1 LIPNAPPAETAR
13 WKRCVPRG
21 FRRIFHMKNMH
32 RTSIHMRFGMA
43 LCALLSLLSG
53 LSWAAT
59 LPSGFAET
67 QIASGIPRPTAMAI
81 APDGRIFIC
90 EQGGRLRVVKNSSL
104 LSTPFLTVT
113 VSSTGERGLLGVT
126 FDPDFATNRF
136 VYVYYTATTP
146 AIHNRVSRFT
156 ASATNPDVAAS
167 GSELVLLNLPNLSS
181 ATNHNGGAMHFGPD
195 GKLYIAVGENANG
208 SNAQSLNTTLG
219 KMLRINKDGTI
230 PSDNPFF
237 NQTSGINRAVWALGL
252 RNPFNF
258 TFQPGTGRMFINDVG
273 QNTWE
278 EINDGIRGSNYGW
291 PTTEGP
297 TSDSR
302 FRAPLFAYDHSA
314 GQCSIIGSAFYNPTS
329 QQFPSVYVGKYFF
342 ADFCAGWIRRLDPA
356 TLTVTGF
363 AIGLSSPVDLL
374 VSPDGSLYYLVRG
387 AGSNTGALFQV
398 RFTQAPTISAHPQS
412 QTVSAGQQAPFSVT
426 AGGTAPLRYQWQRND
441 TNISGATAPSHTFTA
456 AAADNGATYRCIVTN
471 DFGSATSNRAT
482 LTVTVNNPNP
492 PTATITQPAAGALYT
507 AGTNIQFAGTGT
519 DPEDGT
525 LPASAFTW
533 EVFFH
538 HDDHAHPTLPP
549 TSGIRNGSF
558 RADDR
563 GHTEDNVFYRIHLTV
578 RDSGGRT
585 HTVTRDVLPR
595 KATITLATDPS
606 GLQVTLDGQPAT
618 TPHTFVGV
626 VGVIRSIGAISPQS
640 VGGQTFSFQSWSDG
654 GAATHEITTPATNTT
669 YTATFENTPCVTA
682 SSGGGFVNSPITSQ
696 TGTFSV
702 EFDATPSVSPIN
714 STIGLSQ
721 GAQTAH
727 TGFAALARFNP
738 SGNIDARNGG
748 AYAAASTIP
757 YSAGVTY
764 HFRLVVNLAAHTY
777 SIFVTPAGGTEQTV
791 GVNFAFRTEQ
801 ASVAS
806 LNSWAVWVNT
816 TPSGSTTVCNFSVSP
831 VQPPVCVT
839 ATSGGQWQNRSFATR
854 SGTFTAEFDATP
866 SVAPIDSVVA
876 LSQGEQT
883 AYAGFATL
891 ARFNPSGNIDARN
904 GGAYAA
910 ASTIPY
916 SADLTYHF
924 RLVVNATARTYSIFV
939 RPPGGSEL
947 TVGTNFAFRT
957 EQSGVTS
964 LNWWGVYVNPGTP
977 GSSTVCNFTLSP

>member
-1 LIPNAPPAETAR
+1 
-13 WKRCVPRG
+13 
-21 FRRIFHMKNMH
+21 
-32 RTSIHMRFGMA
+32 
-43 LCALLSLLSG
+43 
-53 LSWAAT
+53 
-59 LPSGFAET
+59 
-67 QIASGIPRPTAMAI
+67 
-81 APDGRIFIC
+81 
-90 EQGGRLRVVKNSSL
+90 
-104 LSTPFLTVT
+104 
-113 VSSTGERGLLGVT
+113 
-126 FDPDFATNRF
+126 
-136 VYVYYTATTP
+136 
-146 AIHNRVSRFT
+146 
-156 ASATNPDVAAS
+156 
-167 GSELVLLNLPNLSS
+167 
-181 ATNHNGGAMHFGPD
+181 
-195 GKLYIAVGENANG
+195 
-208 SNAQSLNTTLG
+208 
-219 KMLRINKDGTI
+219 
-230 PSDNPFF
+230 
-237 NQTSGINRAVWALGL
+237 
-252 RNPFNF
+252 
-258 TFQPGTGRMFINDVG
+258 
-273 QNTWE
+273 
-278 EINDGIRGSNYGW
+278 
-291 PTTEGP
+291 
-297 TSDSR
+297 
-302 FRAPLFAYDHSA
+302 
-314 GQCSIIGSAFYNPTS
+314 
-329 QQFPSVYVGKYFF
+329 
-342 ADFCAGWIRRLDPA
+342 
-356 TLTVTGF
+356 
-363 AIGLSSPVDLL
+363 
-374 VSPDGSLYYLVRG
+374 VRG

-492 PTATITQPAAGALYT
+492 PTATITQPAAGTLYT

-721 GAQTAH
+721 GAQTVH

-977 GSSTVCNFTLSP
+977 GSSTVCNFTLSPWGWR